1 MLWKSIILSLPWKH
15 VFFCLSM
22 NSHLNRSH
30 FISPSSSCTFWNHF
44 SWSIFFLMLKRD
56 GKWRLAVI
64 YSSPHIPRRTGG
76 GLKKNKKKRNKK
88 KAIRRYLTWKTTH
101 PSNFTLSG
109 FSFVFFHFH
118 CLHFNIFL
126 ALLSITILFTR
137 SFLSTT

>member
-1 MLWKSIILSLPWKH
+1 MLLFSLHWVWLRV
-15 VFFCLSM
+15 VFLASLFF
-22 NSHLNRSH
+22 HAI
-30 FISPSSSCTFWNHF
+30 ISPSLSCTFWNHF

-64 YSSPHIPRRTGG
+64 YSSPHIPRWAGG
-76 GLKKNKKKRNKK
+76 GIKKMKNKRNKK

-109 FSFVFFHFH
+109 FSFVFFHLH
-118 CLHFNIFL
+118 CLHFNIFFS
-126 ALLSITILFTR
+126 LLSITILFTR